1 MHVGATRAV
10 GGGAASMRILI
21 VEDNADA
28 RRLLHVRLKLG
39 GHEVIEAEDGEA
51 GWELFQRE
59 RVRMVITDWMMPK
72 VDGPE
77 LIRRIRADSA
87 AGYTYIILL
96 TAIGDKPNVVM
107 GLESGADEYLTKP
120 FDPRELLAR
129 VATGERILKL
139 ESDLSAARQ
148 QMEKLAMQDGLTG
161 LLNRRAIEAQV
172 RAELSRAERQGTP
185 LSLALLDVD
194 HFKTVN
200 DQYGHEV
207 GDQALCHV
215 ARFLSAQVRPY
226 DWAGRWG
233 GEEFL
238 VMFPGADLAG
248 AALAAERLRKTIAES
263 PLGLESGETLTIT
276 ISVGVAT
283 LAQARAESPALAELV
298 RNADEAL
305 YRAKREGRNRV
316 CVAAGSSA

>member
-1 MHVGATRAV
+1 
-10 GGGAASMRILI
+10 MRILI

-28 RRLLHVRLKLG
+28 RRLLHMRLKLG
-39 GHEVIEAEDGEA
+39 GHEVIEAEDGET

-59 RVRMVITDWMMPK
+59 RVRLVITDWMMPK
-72 VDGPE
+72 MDGPE

-148 QMEKLAMQDGLTG
+148 QMERLAMQDGLTG

-172 RAELSRAERQGTP
+172 RAELSRVQRQGAP
-185 LSLALLDVD
+185 LSLALLDID
-194 HFKTVN
+194 HFKSVN

-207 GDQALCHV
+207 GDQALRHV
-215 ARFLSAQVRPY
+215 ARFLSAHVRPY

-238 VMFPGADLAG
+238 LVLPATDSQE
-248 AALAAERLRKTIAES
+248 AALVAERLRVGIQETRV
-263 PLGLESGETLTIT
+263 PLPDGGV
-276 ISVGVAT
+276 ISVQASLGVAT
-283 LAQARAESPALAELV
+283 STFEPGKVYTLDLLV
-298 RNADEAL
+298 HQADEAL
-305 YRAKREGRNRV
+305 LRAKREGRNRV
-316 CVAAGSSA
+316 CVFDPNAAVMAA